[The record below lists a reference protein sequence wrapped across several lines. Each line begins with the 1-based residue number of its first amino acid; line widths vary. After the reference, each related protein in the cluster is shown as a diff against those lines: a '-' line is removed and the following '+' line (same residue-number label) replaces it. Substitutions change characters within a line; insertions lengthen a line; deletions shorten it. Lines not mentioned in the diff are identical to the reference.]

1 MQTRGSFDFT
11 TQTHAWEKCGG
22 EQENRRAG
30 EEEKGRTQDNNHEEQ
45 RQWDSGQTR
54 DMMSMN
60 SCG

>member
-11 TQTHAWEKCGG
+11 TQTHAWEECGG
-22 EQENRRAG
+22 RQENRRAG
-30 EEEKGRTQDNNHEEQ
+30 EEEKGRAQDKNHERQGQ
-45 RQWDSGQTR
+45 RDSGQTR